1 MTAKGRSL
9 NMVKD
14 LCDVYCYDENK
25 VARLKEQMNDENI
38 TGTSMIFKVLADPT
52 RLKIAHALTLEEE
65 LCVCDVA
72 NVIGSSTATASHHL
86 RTLKKQGL
94 AQFRKKGKLAFYH
107 LDDHHVK
114 ELIKIAIEHQNE
126 GKAHE

>member
-1 MTAKGRSL
+1 M
-9 NMVKD
+9 KD
-14 LCDVYCYDENK
+14 TCDVYCFDEHK
-25 VARLKEQMNDENI
+25 VASLKSHINKENI
-38 TGTSMIFKVLADPT
+38 EGTSMIFKVLADPT
-52 RLKIAHALTLEEE
+52 RLKIAYALTIEKE

-94 AQFRKKGKLAFYH
+94 AQFRKEGKLAFYH

-114 ELIKIAIEHQNE
+114 ELIKIAFEHRNE
-126 GKAHE
+126 GKAYE